1 MGDFFRRIYYLL
13 HRRRLEQELKNDMA
27 VHREMLGQENQKDF
41 GNALRLEEQSHEA
54 WGWSWLDG
62 LLQDLRY
69 GFRMLRKNPGYTAV
83 ALLALGLGI
92 GVNTA
97 LFSVVYGV
105 LLKPLPYA
113 QGNRLVVLRQ
123 EFAKSNAGNMGGED
137 NLGFSVKEIEDY
149 RAQSRALAQVEEFH
163 GMGFVLLDGKEP
175 ERVRTGVVSAHF
187 FDMLGIKAYLGRLF
201 TDSDDIPG
209 AEAVLLLSYPYWK
222 EHYNGDP
229 NVVGRHFRMN
239 DRVHTVIGVLP
250 PVPQYPRELDV
261 YMPTVACPFRSSE
274 KMKANR
280 DDRMML
286 VLGRLKPGETVQS
299 GMADMSV
306 IAARLQQ
313 AYPKSYPAEL
323 GFGATLDSLHK
334 KLTEDVRPLLLV
346 LLGTAG
352 LVLLIACA
360 NVANLALARMM
371 RREQE
376 LAVRA
381 AMGASRGRLVRQ
393 LLTESTLLSLGGGAL
408 GLWLASGSVGLLITF
423 AARFTTR
430 AAEVT
435 ISIPVL
441 LFTLLISVVTGLA
454 FGSIPA
460 FSQRL
465 DLVNSLKENSNAATE
480 RSVRQRMRNLLA
492 MAQVAISFMLLVGA
506 GLMIRSFVRLQQVN
520 GGYNGQNVLSAVVP
534 LTFDKYAD
542 GKMRLNEAAVKNFY
556 ARVVGKLEGTP
567 GIQGVA
573 LNNGAPLAPN
583 GPQKLEFVIDNHP
596 ATAGE
601 KREANI
607 QVASPEAF
615 RLLGVPLL
623 GGRFFTP
630 EDSKESTPVAIVS
643 RGLARHYFRAEDP
656 LNRTFTVPG
665 DDDKRHFKIVGVVG
679 DVNQYGLDKDPVD
692 TIYTPFEQTPDSGAT
707 LMIRTAGDPMNY
719 VRQLRT
725 AVYSVDPEQ
734 PITNIKTL
742 DQLRGDTLAAT
753 RLTSVLLG
761 LFAMLALAIAAT
773 GLSGVTALLVSQRTR
788 EIGIRLA
795 LGAQRSQVLNMV
807 MLQGLR
813 VIGIGLIVGLIGSLL
828 ASRVMQAF
836 LFKTTVTD
844 PVTFIGVAAV
854 LLAVAF
860 IASYIPARRVTRVDP
875 MIALRAE

>member
-13 HRRRLEQELKNDMA
+13 HRRRLEQELANDMA
-27 VHREMLGQENQKDF
+27 AHREMLGDENRKDF
-41 GNALRLEEQSHEA
+41 GNTLRLQEQSREA
-54 WGWSWLDG
+54 WGWTWLDRFV
-62 LLQDLRY
+62 QDLRY

-92 GVNTA
+92 GANTA

-113 QGNRLVVLRQ
+113 EGHQLVVLNQ
-123 EFAKSNAGNMGGED
+123 QFTKEHADPEA
-137 NLGFSVKEIEDY
+137 GFSVKEIEDY
-149 RAQSRALAQVEEFH
+149 RSQSRSLAQIEEYH
-163 GMGFVLLDGKEP
+163 GMPFVLLDGKEP
-175 ERVRTGVVSAHF
+175 ERVKAGVVSAHF
-187 FDMLGIKAYLGRLF
+187 FDMLGVKPFLGRLF
-201 TDSDDIPG
+201 TDSDDTPG

-222 EHYNGDP
+222 QHYSNDP
-229 NVVGRHFRMN
+229 NIIGRRFRMN
-239 DRVHTVIGVLP
+239 DKVHIVVGVLP
-250 PVPQYPRELDV
+250 PVPQYPQENDV
-261 YMPTVACPFRSSE
+261 YMPTVACPFRSSDRF
-274 KMKANR
+274 KADR
-280 DDRMML
+280 DSRMML
-286 VLGRLKPGETVQS
+286 VVGRLKPGESVQS
-299 GMADMSV
+299 GVADMSV

-313 AYPKSYPAEL
+313 TYPKSYPAER
-323 GFGATLDSLHK
+323 GFASTLDSLHR

-381 AMGASRGRLVRQ
+381 AMGASRGRLIRQ
-393 LLTESTLLSLGGGAL
+393 LLTESTLLSLAGGAF

-435 ISIPVL
+435 MSIPVL
-441 LFTLLISVVTGLA
+441 LFTLLVSIVTGLA
-454 FGSIPA
+454 FGSVPA

-480 RSVRQRMRNLLA
+480 RSVRHRMRNMLA
-492 MAQVAISFMLLVGA
+492 MAQVAISFMLLIGA
-506 GLMIRSFVRLQQVN
+506 GLMIRSFIRLQRVN

-534 LTFDKYAD
+534 LMNRKYS
-542 GKMRLNEAAVKNFY
+542 GGNGNMGMNEPAIKDFY
-556 ARVVGKLEGTP
+556 ARLVQKLEASP

-573 LNNGAPLAPN
+573 LNTGAPLARN
-583 GPQKLEFVIDNHP
+583 HAQKTEFIIDNH
-596 ATAGE
+596 AVTEGE
-601 KREANI
+601 KPEANV
-607 QVASPEAF
+607 QAASADAF

-623 GGRFFTP
+623 SGRFFTP
-630 EDSKESTPVAIVS
+630 EDNDQAPPVVIIS
-643 RGLARHYFRAEDP
+643 QGLARHYFPNEDP
-656 LNRTFTVPG
+656 LNKTFSVPG
-665 DDDKRHFKIVGVVG
+665 DDKKRHFKVVGVVG

-692 TIYTPFEQTPDSGAT
+692 TVYLALEQEPDGYVT
-707 LMIRTAGDPMNY
+707 LMIRTLGDPLDY
-719 VRQLRT
+719 VSQLRT
-725 AVYSVDPEQ
+725 AVYSIDPEQ

-742 DQLRGDTLAAT
+742 DQIRGDTLANT
-753 RLTSVLLG
+753 RLTSILLG

-795 LGAQRSQVLNMV
+795 LGAQRSQVLGMV
-807 MLQGLR
+807 MLQGMR
-813 VIGIGLIVGLIGSLL
+813 VIGIGLILGLAGALI
-828 ASRVMQAF
+828 ASRVMQSF

-844 PVTFIGVAAV
+844 PLTFLGVALV
-854 LLAVAF
+854 LLCVALL
-860 IASYIPARRVTRVDP
+860 ASYIPARRVTRVDP
-875 MIALRAE
+875 MIALRTE